1 MGKLDIFNSRLL
13 EAVGGDLP
21 KNLKELFDQSKPL
34 WASILEMNPAQIEA
48 MSESQKVLKL
58 IENKSQVYENCIN
71 ILFSNNESD
80 TNYLSQESKNMFL
93 SRVVK
98 ISELMKRR
106 DVQLEKTTSLTTKLR
121 NQKND
126 ILQIF
131 EAEGDSS
138 KKAAIKLLQITC
150 DKNLNEVVPKSP
162 REAILLEMLKNY
174 QTTYIQ
180 HAVEKKTL
188 DHDTWDLNL
197 VKETIQKHFENV
209 IEQYENQNK
218 ANLQKRQ
225 DVLNA
230 YVTFSFVIFN
240 KDIFPP
246 VSMKKESK
254 KLAVSKM
261 KSIQE
266 KLLKKRGF
274 ERFKEP
280 QTIKSPISSIDQ
292 VFDSQVKEIFQNYKN
307 PSEQYK
313 YVELSDQDLSQMK
326 KVLNEVKAQAEKGDA
341 KSVEKFNKM
350 EEVFER
356 FFVENNAF
364 TKLLENTEQTNK
376 DRIIALQKTM
386 QAALFVV
393 DQEAPV
399 VLGKNNL
406 SVFQKLA
413 NTIIEKISLK
423 GIRKSIYDSN
433 VKILK
438 SIEDLRKQKL
448 SNDETI
454 TQMISTD
461 LSKQIESQKPPT
473 PFSLVP
479 TQIPIGSVDKV
490 LEGMKIEELKVIKK
504 ALLETFKE
512 SLFSDSNRWAWTYS
526 NPIEILQNPP
536 PKGKIKRTFGRVVD
550 EARKRALEIL
560 EAREKQER
568 QRNEGDIYFSNNE
581 PINLDRKT
589 YDFLEKVSKKVP
601 KDYKTLYQNFRE
613 FYAKEGFN
621 VSDYKDKRQGMNVYD
636 INDPESE
643 FLTIPTYI
651 KIIGQMLEQ
660 SQNNWSYKANL
671 VQFNPEQVDIFSDQT
686 IFSIFNKVK
695 DKTSRDAN
703 LANNLYNQFLPV
715 FLQSFLTLEGI
726 FPSQAD
732 NIREQ
737 QMRFVNQLPNAKF
750 VKREIDKVLKDNKN
764 RLQKLQDWIQEEA
777 LKNKEELLNDQDSV
791 TTFFIKIHEKAKLFL
806 ANLAK
811 TLPSKGDLLYYALE
825 SAFITSA
832 VILALKSIG
841 VFTIV
846 GILFNPPLLALCC
859 ILGMAGTFAFE
870 GWGKDFLTK
879 LVNTSLNYFQSTLQ
893 GSLDYLPLSMQNLF
907 NTYFSRITGNYAQ
920 AAPSI
925 FLMDLLAKSLRLEQ
939 DTLGKF
945 DNARHELLYGLFL
958 QEMFEVLQNLQN
970 DLRTFPQRLAS
981 LTPNFKE
988 HANFSVMALNM
999 WHMQNKD
1006 IFRLVPN
1013 ELLKLARHPEF
1024 PKALEEYFNKINKSI
1039 QDLGRDFQ
1047 GTAEDKVLDNEENR
1061 YSRYLKQKLNQF
1073 SPIVTFEPE
1082 TAYSKVLATGRPP
1095 EQSTPRTEFV
1105 PIVEAFIKMELISG
1119 SVAKQN
1125 IETLFATS
1133 KEILK
1138 ERPFFEDNL
1147 RQTIGRYKLA
1157 NQAVSLNEKQKTRAT
1172 ELLISS
1178 FGFVKQG
1185 FSLAEEWQN
1194 PQVSQ
1199 YKKFIQ
1205 ASKES
1210 SQTILSSSLF
1220 QNSLSI
1226 LTKAAQVAKASG
1238 LMGGQELLEKIDT
1251 LREYQSTFLKE
1262 GNFEKDSFTN
1272 MSEMTAL
1279 LREVIQYGI
1288 DQNPVVFFPAI
1299 AELETFPETEI
1310 LVAIY
1315 SSFKESLG
1323 EDKKSVMP
1331 LLNLNRTLYLTNGA
1345 SDLYFL
1351 SPETRSFAMSPFA
1364 FNAIQE
1370 LLKNNVE
1377 NDLSKHLGNFSQ
1389 VEVQVRNMQRSI
1401 PNWIPFSEKLR
1412 GLRNNQVPAIQGG
1425 QIGAPRMIK
1434 DNESYIGSDIA
1445 PKMLQP
1451 GQSNPMIEPSQEQQQ
1466 AYPNQV
1472 MQNQGQML
1480 PQGLQNPM
1488 QAPQAQNMQN
1498 QANPQGQMAPAI
1510 QQQRQANLPPDQQ
1523 KMPMTI
1529 MTGMEQENQ
1538 EMQVQDQVP
1547 EAQVAENESRLL
1559 AQVGADGRSQFV
1571 SMGLNAQENNDNYDY
1586 VRENLQNNLRPIP
1599 ARQQN
1604 QLPEARQQN
1613 QLPEANEPFMNPLQQ
1628 NFNMQ
1633 APQLPQGLGRNLVMG
1648 GGALLGAAALA
1659 YGVSQMVSTEKKK
1672 GRR

>member
-13 EAVGGDLP
+13 EAIGGDLP
-21 KNLKELFDQSKPL
+21 KNLKELFEQSKPL
-34 WASILEMNPAQIEA
+34 WASILEMNPAQVEA

-58 IENKSQVYENCIN
+58 IENKTQVYENCIN
-71 ILFSNNESD
+71 ILFSNNEVD
-80 TNYLSQESKNMFL
+80 TNYLNQESKNRIL
-93 SRVVK
+93 ARVVK

-150 DKNLNEVVPKSP
+150 DKNLNEVVPESP
-162 REAILLEMLKNY
+162 REYILLEMLKDY

-188 DHDTWDLNL
+188 DQISTEIFQT
-197 VKETIQKHFENV
+197 KETIQKHFENV
-209 IEQYENQNK
+209 IEQYEDQNK

-240 KDIFPP
+240 EDIFPS

-280 QTIKSPISSIDQ
+280 QTVKSPISSIDQ
-292 VFDSQVKEIFQNYKN
+292 VFDSQIKKIFEDYKN

-313 YVELSDQDLSQMK
+313 YVELSDQDLTQME
-326 KVLNEVKAQAEKGDA
+326 KVLNEVKAQAKKGDS

-350 EEVFER
+350 EKVFER

-393 DQEAPV
+393 DQEATV
-399 VLGKNNL
+399 VVGESNL

-433 VKILK
+433 EKVLK
-438 SIEDLRKQKL
+438 SIGDFRKQKL
-448 SNDETI
+448 ANDETL
-454 TQMISTD
+454 TQIISAD
-461 LSKQIESQKPPT
+461 ISKQIENQKPLT

-479 TQIPIGSVDKV
+479 TQVPISSVDEV
-490 LEGMKIEELKVIKK
+490 FAGMKIEELKVIQN

-536 PKGKIKRTFGRVVD
+536 PKGKIKNTFGRSVD
-550 EARKRALEIL
+550 DALKSAYEIL
-560 EAREKQER
+560 EAREEQQR
-568 QRNEGDIYFSNNE
+568 QRNAGDIYFSNNE
-581 PINLDRKT
+581 PVNLYRKT

-613 FYAKEGFN
+613 FYAKEGFD
-621 VSDYKDKRQGMNVYD
+621 VSDYKDKRQGMKVYD
-636 INDPESE
+636 IKDPESD

-651 KIIGQMLEQ
+651 KIIDQRLEQ
-660 SQNNWSYKANL
+660 SQNSWSYKANL

-686 IFSIFNKVK
+686 IFSIVNKVK
-695 DKTSRDAN
+695 DQTSRDAN
-703 LANNLYNQFLPV
+703 LANNLYHQFLPV
-715 FLQSFLTLEGI
+715 FLQSFLTLEEI

-737 QMRFVNQLPNAKF
+737 QMRFVNQLPAAKL
-750 VKREIDKVLKDNKN
+750 VKEKINNVLKDNKN
-764 RLQKLQDWIQEEA
+764 RLQKLQDWIEEEV
-777 LKNKEELLNDQDSV
+777 LKNKKDLLGDSDAI
-791 TTFFIKIHEKAKLFL
+791 TKLLIKLQEKGKTFLRDVSYYAIESMAITGAFL
-806 ANLAK
+806 AACVKL
-811 TLPSKGDLLYYALE
+811 
-825 SAFITSA
+825 
-832 VILALKSIG
+832 G
-841 VFTIV
+841 VFTEA
-846 GILFNPPLLALCC
+846 GFRGMLPLLGCC
-859 ILGMAGTFAFE
+859 IMIGIAGTFTFE
-870 GWGKDFLTK
+870 NFAKPFIKNL
-879 LVNTSLNYFQSTLQ
+879 LNTALHYFQSTLQ
-893 GSLDYLPLSMQNLF
+893 GSLDYLPLSMQNFF
-907 NTYFSRITGNYAQ
+907 NTYFSGITGNYAQ

-945 DNARHELLYGLFL
+945 DNAKHELLYGLFL
-958 QEMFEVLQNLQN
+958 QEMFEVLHNLQN
-970 DLRTFPQRLAS
+970 DLTTFPQRLAA

-988 HANFSVMALNM
+988 HGNFSVMALNM

-1024 PKALEEYFNKINKSI
+1024 PQAVEEYFNKINEFI
-1039 QDLGRDFQ
+1039 EILGRDFQ
-1047 GTAEDKVLDNEENR
+1047 GTREDKVLDNEENR
-1061 YSRYLKQKLNQF
+1061 YFFYLKQKLDQSRHF
-1073 SPIVTFEPE
+1073 VTFELDS
-1082 TAYSKVLATGRPP
+1082 AYSKVLATGRPSK
-1095 EQSTPRTEFV
+1095 ESTPKKETV
-1105 PIVEAFIKMELISG
+1105 PILEAFIKMELISG

-1133 KEILK
+1133 KELLK
-1138 ERPFFEDNL
+1138 ERPFFEDNF
-1147 RQTIGRYKLA
+1147 RQTIVNYQLA
-1157 NQAVSLNEKQKTRAT
+1157 SQAVSLNEDQKTRAT

-1178 FGFVKQG
+1178 FAFAKQG
-1185 FSLAEEWQN
+1185 FSLAELWQN
-1194 PQVSQ
+1194 PQASQ

-1205 ASKES
+1205 ASNES

-1220 QNSLSI
+1220 QTSLSI

-1238 LMGGQELLEKIDT
+1238 LMQGQELLEKIDT

-1262 GNFEKDSFTN
+1262 GRFEKNSFAN

-1279 LREVIQYGI
+1279 LKEVIQYGI

-1310 LVAIY
+1310 LIAIY
-1315 SSFKESLG
+1315 SSFKEGLG
-1323 EDKKSVMP
+1323 EDSKDVFP

-1351 SPETRSFAMSPFA
+1351 SPETRSFAMSPFT
-1364 FNAIQE
+1364 FNAIQK

-1389 VEVQVRNMQRSI
+1389 AYVEATNMQRSI
-1401 PNWIPFSEKLR
+1401 PKWLPFSKKLR
-1412 GLRNNQVPAIQGG
+1412 GLRKNQVPAIQGG

-1451 GQSNPMIEPSQEQQQ
+1451 GQSSPMIEPPQEQQQ

-1472 MQNQGQML
+1472 MHNQGQML

-1488 QAPQAQNMQN
+1488 QAAQAQNMQN

-1510 QQQRQANLPPDQQ
+1510 QQQRQASLPPDQQ
-1523 KMPMTI
+1523 NMMMPMMI
-1529 MTGMEQENQ
+1529 MPGMEQENQ
-1538 EMQVQDQVP
+1538 EMQVQAQVP
-1547 EAQVAENESRLL
+1547 EAQVAESESPLL
-1559 AQVGADGRSQFV
+1559 VGVGADGRSQLV
-1571 SMGLNAQENNDNYDY
+1571 SGGLNAQENNENF
-1586 VRENLQNNLRPIP
+1586 VRENLQNNPLPIP
-1599 ARQQN
+1599 VRQ
-1604 QLPEARQQN
+1604 PN
-1613 QLPEANEPFMNPLQQ
+1613 QLPEANEPYMNPAQQ

-1633 APQLPQGLGRNLVMG
+1633 VPQLPQGLGRNLVMG

-1659 YGVSQMVSTEKKK
+1659 YGVSQMGSTEKKK
-1672 GRR
+1672 GKR